1 MSRRSLRH
9 QVEALKLLHDLNQS
23 RMVGNNAG
31 TAAVEGNLELR
42 RNLLRNKP
50 QTVAERARESL
61 FSRLV
66 EILSQ
71 VISIEQDLLG
81 SLSEDLRSFLL
92 RHKDSVD
99 LKNICLR
106 MSVNKAGY
114 HSDKDLRELRV
125 CLQLIVDNLLSVL
138 REENSLSSIGA
149 IRRLVGISTT
159 FLDM

>member
-1 MSRRSLRH
+1 MGHRSLRH
-9 QVEALKLLHDLNQS
+9 QVEALKLLHELKGS
-23 RMVGNNAG
+23 RMVRN
-31 TAAVEGNLELR
+31 TTEAAAAEDLR
-42 RNLLRNKP
+42 IGRNSLSHKP
-50 QTVAERARESL
+50 QTVAERARASL

-71 VISIEQDLLG
+71 VIAIEQDFMG

-106 MSVNKAGY
+106 MAVSGAGY
-114 HSDKDLRELRV
+114 QSDKDLRELRV
-125 CLQLIVDNLLSVL
+125 CLQLIVDNLLSAV